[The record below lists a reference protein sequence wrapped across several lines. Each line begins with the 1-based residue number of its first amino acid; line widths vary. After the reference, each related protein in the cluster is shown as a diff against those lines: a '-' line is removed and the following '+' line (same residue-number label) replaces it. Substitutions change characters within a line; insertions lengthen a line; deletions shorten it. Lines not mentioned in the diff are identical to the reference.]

1 MLFDSTLF
9 IGVDPSGG
17 RKPFTYAALD
27 QHGKLAALKDG
38 ETEDVLAFLAG
49 QPGAIVAVNAA
60 PRPNMGLVRRDKLD
74 QNSSGPDKMIFVQR
88 LAQQVQGGKID
99 PDLPPLRTSGRSQE
113 MRLAEYQLRERGIN
127 IAITPS
133 RKEFCANWVQVGFDF
148 YRRIEGIGFVSY
160 PTADA
165 SHQCLET
172 HPHAVFCVLLG
183 QAPLA
188 RSTLEGRQQRQLAL
202 YEQGLGIRD
211 PMEFFEEI
219 TRHKL
224 LKGIL
229 PLEQIY
235 TAEELDAIAAAYM
248 AYIAGRHP
256 ERVGKIG
263 DAQEGQ
269 IFLPVNELKA
279 KY

>member
-1 MLFDSTLF
+1 MSIFAQPGAYIMLFDKTLF

-38 ETEDVLAFLAG
+38 EVEDVLAFIAG
-49 QPGAIVAVNAA
+49 QPGAVVAVNAA
-60 PRPNMGLVRRDKLD
+60 PRPSMGLVRQDKLE
-74 QNSSGPDKMIFVQR
+74 QN
-88 LAQQVQGGKID
+88 
-99 PDLPPLRTSGRSQE
+99 LPPLGISGRSLD
-113 MRLAEYQLRERGIN
+113 MRLAEHQLRERGIN
-127 IAITPS
+127 VAMTPS
-133 RKEFCANWVQVGFDF
+133 RKEFCANWVQAGFDF
-148 YRRIEGIGFVSY
+148 YRRLDGLGFVPY
-160 PTADA
+160 PMLDA
-165 SHQCLET
+165 PYQWLET
-172 HPHAVFCVLLG
+172 HPHAVFCALLG
-183 QAPLA
+183 QLPLA
-188 RSTLEGRQQRQLAL
+188 KPTLEGRQQRQLVL

-229 PLEQIY
+229 PLDQIY

-248 AYIAGRHP
+248 AYMVIRHT
-256 ERVGKIG
+256 ERTGSVG

-269 IFLPVNELKA
+269 VFLPVSSLKA